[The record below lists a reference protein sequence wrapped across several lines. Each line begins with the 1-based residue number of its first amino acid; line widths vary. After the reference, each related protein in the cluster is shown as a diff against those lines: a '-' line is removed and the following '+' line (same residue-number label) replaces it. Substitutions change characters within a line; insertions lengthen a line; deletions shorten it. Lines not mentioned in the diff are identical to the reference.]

1 MKDLYVQENNIQM
14 HVQEKITFPRN
25 DNLNNKTSEVIQE
38 LKKIDKRAKFDYEDH
53 KNINFITYLI
63 KSW

>member
-1 MKDLYVQENNIQM
+1 M